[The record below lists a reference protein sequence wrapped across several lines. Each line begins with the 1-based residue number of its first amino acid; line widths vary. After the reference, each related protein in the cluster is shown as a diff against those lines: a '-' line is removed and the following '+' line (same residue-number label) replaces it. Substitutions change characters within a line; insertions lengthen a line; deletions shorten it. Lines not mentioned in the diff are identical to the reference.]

1 MHTLLLIDDDER
13 MAPLL
18 ADFFSQFQLKLINE
32 THPQKGLD
40 RLRLEDV
47 DLVILDIILP
57 DMDGFEVCRKI
68 RKGSNIPILMLTG
81 RGDVMDRVIGLELG
95 ADDYLAKP
103 YEPRELVA
111 RINNIFKRQRTS
123 ENKDNLIIQHGLL
136 TINKSNDSI
145 LIDDSPINL
154 TTKEVALLNL
164 LADSPGRHFSRDDI
178 LNALSGIDA
187 NFYSRSVDILISRL
201 RQKLQ
206 PLEYIQTV
214 WGKGYKFV
222 VNTEEQMQSATSTNN
237 Q

>member
-18 ADFFSQFQLKLINE
+18 ADFFTQYQLTLINE

-40 RLRLEDV
+40 RLAQENNI
-47 DLVILDIILP
+47 DLVILDIMLP
-57 DMDGFEVCRKI
+57 DMDGFEVCRQI
-68 RKGSNIPILMLTG
+68 RKTSNIPILMLTG

-111 RINNIFKRQRTS
+111 RIQNILKRHTPP
-123 ENKDNLIIQHGLL
+123 EEEPTAIIQQGLL
-136 TINKSNDSI
+136 SINKETDSVMI
-145 LIDDSPINL
+145 EGHTISL
-154 TTKEVALLNL
+154 TTKEIALLYL
-164 LADSPGRHFSRDDI
+164 FVDSPGKHFSRDDI

-187 NFYSRSVDILISRL
+187 DFYSRSVDILISRL
-201 RQKLQ
+201 RQKIQ

-214 WGKGYKFV
+214 WGKGYKFI
-222 VNTEEQMQSATSTNN
+222 VNSESADKVHIANK
-237 Q
+237 